1 MQAVEPLKRT
11 MATPVAPVRV
21 AAVSLHQRILSEIE
35 ARILSGDWRPG
46 HRIPFEHELTAQYGC
61 SRMTVNKVMTQ
72 LAKAGLIERRRRA
85 GSFVTR
91 PHSQSA
97 VLAIQTPKA
106 EVQALGLPYR
116 HEVVLRSKRKS
127 TSADRRRLGLAA
139 PGPVLALVC
148 RHFAGPRPF
157 CFEERIINLLA
168 VPEAG
173 EVDFTATAPGSW
185 LVERVPWSAAENRI
199 RAIAVDAAAAE
210 ALQIA
215 TGTPCLVVER
225 QTWRLEKPVTVV
237 RLTYPGSDYELVAR
251 FTPQG

>member
-1 MQAVEPLKRT
+1 MEAVGSGGST
-11 MATPVAPVRV
+11 AAAPGKAGV
-21 AAVSLHQRILSEIE
+21 VSLHQRILSDIE
-35 ARILSGDWRPG
+35 ARILSGEWPPG
-46 HRIPFEHELTAQYGC
+46 HRIPFEHELTSQYDC

-116 HEVVLRSKRKS
+116 HEVVRSSRRKS
-127 TSADRRRLGLAA
+127 TPADRHRLGLAA

-157 CFEERIINLLA
+157 C
-168 VPEAG
+168 
-173 EVDFTATAPGSW
+173 
-185 LVERVPWSAAENRI
+185 
-199 RAIAVDAAAAE
+199 
-210 ALQIA
+210 
-215 TGTPCLVVER
+215 
-225 QTWRLEKPVTVV
+225 
-237 RLTYPGSDYELVAR
+237 Y
-251 FTPQG
+251 

>member
-1 MQAVEPLKRT
+1 MGAVEVSSGR
-11 MATPVAPVRV
+11 
-21 AAVSLHQRILSEIE
+21 AAAAGRAGVVSLHQRILSDIE
-35 ARILSGDWRPG
+35 ARILSGEWPPG
-46 HRIPFEHELTAQYGC
+46 HRIPFEHELTSQYDC

-106 EVQALGLPYR
+106 DVQALGLPYR
-116 HEVVLRSKRKS
+116 HEVVRRTRRKS
-127 TSADRRRLGLAA
+127 TPADRQRLGLAS

-157 CFEERIINLLA
+157 CYEERIINLAA
-168 VPEAG
+168 VPEADS
-173 EVDFTATAPGSW
+173 VDFAVVAPGTW

-199 RAIAVDAAAAE
+199 KAIGADAAEAE
-210 ALQIA
+210 ALQVA

-225 QTWRLEKPVTVV
+225 QTWSLERPVTVV
-237 RLTYPGSDYELVAR
+237 RLIYPGSDYELVAR
-251 FTPQG
+251 FAPQG

>member
-1 MQAVEPLKRT
+1 MEAVEGSRGLT
-11 MATPVAPVRV
+11 TVATGK

-35 ARILSGDWRPG
+35 ARILSGEWRPG
-46 HRIPFEHELTAQYGC
+46 HRIPFEHELTTQYGC

-106 EVQALGLPYR
+106 EVEALGLAYR
-116 HEVVLRSKRKS
+116 HEVVRRSRRKS
-127 TSADRRRLGLAA
+127 TPADRQRLGLAA

-157 CFEERIINLLA
+157 CYEERIINLAA

-173 EVDFTATAPGSW
+173 EVDFDVVAPGTW

-199 RAIAVDAAAAE
+199 KAIGADAAEAE
-210 ALQIA
+210 ALQVA

-225 QTWRLEKPVTVV
+225 QTWRLERPVTRV
-237 RLTYPGSDYELVAR
+237 RLIYPGSDYELVAR
-251 FTPQG
+251 FAPQG

>member
-1 MQAVEPLKRT
+1 MEAAEPRKGKT
-11 MATPVAPVRV
+11 VMSGTPVKA

-35 ARILSGDWRPG
+35 DSILSGDWRPG
-46 HRIPFEHELTAQYGC
+46 HRIPFEHELTTQYKC

-116 HEVVLRSKRKS
+116 HELVRRSRRKS
-127 TSADRRRLGLAA
+127 SSADRQKLGLAA

-157 CFEERIINLLA
+157 CFEDRIINLGA

-173 EVDFTATAPGSW
+173 EVDFTMTAPGSW

-199 RAIAVDAAAAE
+199 RAVAADDAAGE

-225 QTWRLEKPVTVV
+225 QTWRLDKPVTVV
-237 RLTYPGSDYELVAR
+237 RLIYPGSDYELVAR
-251 FTPQG
+251 FAPQG

>member
-1 MQAVEPLKRT
+1 MDAVEGSRGLTAAAGK
-11 MATPVAPVRV
+11 AG
-21 AAVSLHQRILSEIE
+21 AVSLHQRILSEIE
-35 ARILSGDWRPG
+35 ARILSGEWRPG
-46 HRIPFEHELTAQYGC
+46 HRIPFEHELTTQYGC

-106 EVQALGLPYR
+106 EVEALGLPYR
-116 HEVVLRSKRKS
+116 HEVVRRSRRKS
-127 TSADRRRLGLAA
+127 TPADRQRLGLAA
-139 PGPVLALVC
+139 SGPVLALVC

-157 CFEERIINLLA
+157 CYEERIINLAA

-173 EVDFTATAPGSW
+173 EVDFAVVAPGTW

-199 RAIAVDAAAAE
+199 KAIGADAAEAE
-210 ALQIA
+210 ALQVA

-225 QTWRLEKPVTVV
+225 QTWRLETPVTKV
-237 RLTYPGSDYELVAR
+237 RLIYPGSDYELVAR
-251 FTPQG
+251 FAPQG

>member
-1 MQAVEPLKRT
+1 MAAIEGSIGWTAVSGKPGG
-11 MATPVAPVRV
+11 
-21 AAVSLHQRILSEIE
+21 VSLHQRILSDIE
-35 ARILSGDWRPG
+35 GRILSGEWRPG
-46 HRIPFEHELTAQYGC
+46 YRLPFEHELTARYGC

-116 HEVVLRSKRKS
+116 HEIVLRSRRKS
-127 TSADRRRLGLAA
+127 TPADRRRLGLSA

-157 CFEERIINLLA
+157 CYEERIISLAA
-168 VPEAG
+168 VPEA
-173 EVDFTATAPGSW
+173 ETVDFTVVAPGTW
-185 LVERVPWSAAENRI
+185 LVERVPWSAAENKI
-199 RAIAVDAAAAE
+199 RAVGADAAEAE
-210 ALQIA
+210 ALQVA
-215 TGTPCLVVER
+215 VGTPCLVVER
-225 QTWRLEKPVTVV
+225 QTWRLERPVTVV
-237 RLTYPGSDYELVAR
+237 RLIYPGSDYELVAR
-251 FTPQG
+251 FAPQG

>member
-1 MQAVEPLKRT
+1 MDAVEGSRRLTAAAAGRT
-11 MATPVAPVRV
+11 GVT
-21 AAVSLHQRILSEIE
+21 SLHQRILSDIE
-35 ARILSGDWRPG
+35 ARIVSGEWRPG
-46 HRIPFEHELTAQYGC
+46 HRIPFEHELTTQYGC

-116 HEVVLRSKRKS
+116 HEIVRRSRRRS
-127 TSADRRRLGLAA
+127 TPADRQSLGLAA

-157 CFEERIINLLA
+157 CYEERIINLAA
-168 VPEAG
+168 VPEANA
-173 EVDFTATAPGSW
+173 VDFAVVAPGTW
-185 LVERVPWSAAENRI
+185 LIERVPWSAAENRI
-199 RAIAVDAAAAE
+199 KAIGADAAEAE
-210 ALQIA
+210 ALQVA
-215 TGTPCLVVER
+215 VGTPCLVVER
-225 QTWRLEKPVTVV
+225 QTWRLETPVTKV
-237 RLTYPGSDYELVAR
+237 RLIYPGSDYELLAR
-251 FTPQG
+251 FAPQG

>member
-1 MQAVEPLKRT
+1 MEAVGSGGST
-11 MATPVAPVRV
+11 AAAPGKAGV
-21 AAVSLHQRILSEIE
+21 VSLHQRILSDIE
-35 ARILSGDWRPG
+35 ARILSGEWPPG
-46 HRIPFEHELTAQYGC
+46 HRIPFEHELTSQYDC

-116 HEVVLRSKRKS
+116 HEVVRSSRRKS
-127 TSADRRRLGLAA
+127 TPADRHRLGLAA

-157 CFEERIINLLA
+157 CYEERIVNLAA
-168 VPEAG
+168 VPEADG
-173 EVDFTATAPGSW
+173 VDFTVVAPGTW

-199 RAIAVDAAAAE
+199 KAIGAAAAE
-210 ALQIA
+210 AEALQVSV
-215 TGTPCLVVER
+215 GTPCLVVER
-225 QTWRLEKPVTVV
+225 QTWSLDRPVTAV
-237 RLTYPGSDYELVAR
+237 RLIYPGSDYELVAR
-251 FTPQG
+251 FAPQG